1 MARNRLFVDEIVSVG
16 LVAAGDNEPAEVVL
30 FKSRDLDKKRRE
42 PTLSDYR
49 AQIEEVRKERRHD
62 QEVDKTEHRKRDN
75 TNMPSTTPATDQL
88 IAKIQRDRDRAQ
100 GEEVEPSLDEL
111 LKAKLDSWAGR
122 KQTENMIAGKWG
134 SMSTP
139 RVDQKLKI
147 KNLWWASP
155 DGIAVKELLREQGS
169 GDAEV
174 ILKSVEKSHSEAH
187 AAIAR
192 LDA

>member
-1 MARNRLFVDEIVSVG
+1 MSSRLWVDQILSIG
-16 LVAAGDNEPAEVVL
+16 LVGKGDNPESTVML
-30 FKSRDLDKKRRE
+30 WKSRNDEERRE
-42 PTLSDYR
+42 PSLADYR
-49 AQIEEVRKERRHD
+49 NQIEEIKKERQQD
-62 QEVDKTEHRKRDN
+62 QEVDRIGNRPKDN
-75 TNMPSTTPATDQL
+75 SMPSTTPVTDRL
-88 IAKIQRDRDRAQ
+88 IESIEKNRAREQ
-100 GEEVEPSLDEL
+100 GEEVADNLDEMV
-111 LKAKLDSWAGR
+111 KKKLDVWAGR

-155 DGIAVKELLREQGS
+155 DGIAVKELLREQGA

-187 AAIAR
+187 AAINR